1 MTSQPFAQSVLLI
14 HGGAG
19 AILKGEASP
28 EREAAI
34 RADLRRSLEEGYGIL
49 REGGSALDAVERA
62 VRVMEDSPHFNAG
75 RGAALSSEGTIE
87 HDASIM
93 DGATRAAGAVSGTKR
108 IRNPVSA
115 ARAVMERTPHV
126 LLTAEGAEQ
135 FARAQGLP
143 LAAQWYFFT
152 PERLAALERVQA
164 AKRSKAATTERD
176 RHGTVGAVAR
186 DASGRLAAATSTGGY
201 SDKMPGRVGDSP
213 IIGAGN
219 YADQHVAFSGTG
231 HGESFIKAVLGHRVS
246 CLMELRGMP
255 LADASRQ
262 ALDELAALGGTG
274 GFIAVDRGGAFV
286 LPFNTAG
293 MYRGVARGSG
303 LAVAIFGD
311 ETIELEGRGTPAAL

>member
-1 MTSQPFAQSVLLI
+1 MTSRNSPDPVLLI

-19 AILKGEASP
+19 AIQKGEATP

-34 RADLRRSLEEGYGIL
+34 CADLRRSLEEGYGVL
-49 REGGSALDAVERA
+49 REGGSAVDAVERA
-62 VRVMEDSPHFNAG
+62 VRVMEDSPYFNAG
-75 RGAALSSEGTIE
+75 RGAALTSEGTIE

-93 DGATRAAGAVSGTKR
+93 DGASRAAGAVSGTKR

-135 FARAQGLP
+135 FAREHGLP

-164 AKRSKAATTERD
+164 AKRMKAATSERD

-201 SDKMPGRVGDSP
+201 ADKMPGRVGDSP

-219 YADQHVAFSGTG
+219 YADAHVAFSGTG
-231 HGESFIKAVLGHRVS
+231 HGESFIRAVLGHRLS
-246 CLMELRGMP
+246 CLIELKNLT
-255 LADASRQ
+255 LAAASRQ
-262 ALDELAALGGTG
+262 ALDELAAIGGTG
-274 GFIAVDRGGAFV
+274 GFVAVDRTGAV
-286 LPFNTAG
+286 ALPFNTPG
-293 MYRGVARGSG
+293 MYRGIARGDRLG
-303 LAVAIFGD
+303 VAIFGD
-311 ETIELEGRGTPAAL
+311 EPLGIDP

>member
-1 MTSQPFAQSVLLI
+1 MTSNRSAEPVLLI

-19 AILKGEASP
+19 AIQRGEATP

-34 RADLRRSLEEGYGIL
+34 RADLGRSLEEGYGVL
-49 REGGSALDAVERA
+49 LEGGSALDAVERA
-62 VRVMEDSPHFNAG
+62 VRAMEDSPSFNAG
-75 RGAALSSEGTIE
+75 RGAALTSEGTIE

-135 FARAQGLP
+135 FAREQGLP
-143 LAAQWYFFT
+143 LVAQWYFFT
-152 PERLAALERVQA
+152 PERLAALERVRA
-164 AKRSKAATTERD
+164 AKRSKATISERD

-201 SDKMPGRVGDSP
+201 ADKMPGRVGDSP

-219 YADQHVAFSGTG
+219 YADERLAFSGTG
-231 HGESFIKAVLGHRVS
+231 HGESFIKAVLGHRLS
-246 CLMELRGMP
+246 CLVELKNLS
-255 LADASRQ
+255 LAEASRQ
-262 ALDELAALGGTG
+262 ALDELAAIGGTG
-274 GFIAVDRGGAFV
+274 GFIAVDRTGAVV
-286 LPFNTAG
+286 LPFNTPG
-293 MYRGVARGSG
+293 MYRGVARGG
-303 LAVAIFGD
+303 RIGVAIFGD
-311 ETIELEGRGTPAAL
+311 ETVDTGH